1 MADLWAILGG
11 KPLAH
16 RMSGLYY
23 NLDFYKRRGLSAS
36 PVVRK
41 LSYFAD
47 KETKM
52 RVIAVGDYYSQT
64 ALRPLHSYLFRAL
77 KKIPQDCTFDQG
89 AGVERLKNQ
98 EWFSSVDLSNATDRF
113 PIKLISQ
120 LLRAKLPSRYVEA
133 WELLMVSYPFIGL
146 DKSAPSSLQY
156 W

>member
-1 MADLWAILGG
+1 
-11 KPLAH
+11 
-16 RMSGLYY
+16 MSGLYY

-77 KKIPQDCTFDQG
+77 KKIPP
-89 AGVERLKNQ
+89 RLY
-98 EWFSSVDLSNATDRF
+98 
-113 PIKLISQ
+113 I
-120 LLRAKLPSRYVEA
+120 
-133 WELLMVSYPFIGL
+133 
-146 DKSAPSSLQY
+146 
-156 W
+156 